1 MCTAV
6 KTAILGG
13 GLTGLTLARILAGR
27 GEDVVVL
34 EAEETIGGLC
44 RSSTNDGFCFD
55 TGGSH
60 IIFSRDSEVLGF
72 MLSVL
77 GENRARRQ
85 RNTKIFYKDRLV
97 KYPFENGLSDLPL
110 EDCYLCLSEFIR
122 TLIAAEKG
130 ELPPVTSFR
139 DWIYSTFG
147 SGIADCYLMPY
158 NRKIWN
164 YPPEQMSAHWV
175 EGRVPR
181 PPVEDIIRSAIGIET
196 EGYTHQSV
204 FSYPVHGGIEALVRA
219 IAEPVMDHVT
229 CGFHVS
235 GITRSSSGWEISD
248 GTRTVAAGKLISTIP
263 LQNLIPALD
272 DVPAPVQ
279 DALGALRYNSVCS
292 VFIGVRGEVPPIS
305 WLYVPSPEAGLM
317 NRVSFPSN
325 FSTAVAPEGCSSV
338 LAEITYNEGDPLSR
352 MSGEEIISH
361 VITSLDTMG
370 FIRREDV
377 VHTGI
382 AHHQFAYVVYD
393 LDYQENIRTVRDYCR
408 EAGIDLVGRFA
419 QFEYLNMDGCIRSV
433 MDYTGWRP

>member
-1 MCTAV
+1 M

-44 RSSTNDGFCFD
+44 RSRTGDGFCFD

-60 IIFSRDSEVLGF
+60 IIFSRDTEVLEF

-77 GENRARRQ
+77 GENRAERK
-85 RNTKIFYKDRLV
+85 RNTKVFYKDRFV
-97 KYPFENGLSDLPL
+97 KYPFENGLSDLPR
-110 EDCYLCLSEFIR
+110 EDLFFCLSEYIK

-130 ELPPVTSFR
+130 ELPLAVSFR
-139 DWIYSTFG
+139 DWIYTTFG
-147 SGIADCYLMPY
+147 AGIAECYLMPY

-164 YPPEQMSAHWV
+164 FPPEQMSAHWV

-196 EGYTHQSV
+196 EGYTHQAV
-204 FSYPVHGGIEALVRA
+204 FSYPLHGGIEALVRA
-219 IAEPVMDHVT
+219 IAEPVMDRVT
-229 CGFHVS
+229 CGFPVS
-235 GITRSSSGWEISD
+235 GIRKVHDGWEISD

-263 LQNLIPALD
+263 LQNLLPAFEG
-272 DVPAPVQ
+272 VPAPVRE
-279 DALGALRYNSVCS
+279 ALGALRYNSVCS
-292 VFIGVRGEVPPIS
+292 VLVGVRGKVPPIS
-305 WLYVPSPEAGLM
+305 WLYVPMPETGLF

-325 FSTAVAPEGCSSV
+325 YSTEVAPEGCSSV
-338 LAEITYNEGDPLSR
+338 LAEITYNDGDPLTL
-352 MSGEEIISH
+352 MQDGDIISH
-361 VITSLDTMG
+361 VITSLASMDL
-370 FIRREDV
+370 IQREDV
-377 VHTGI
+377 IFTGI
-382 AHHQFAYVVYD
+382 ARHRFAYVVYD
-393 LDYQENIRTVRDYCR
+393 LDYLKNIRTVRDYCG
-408 EAGIDLVGRFA
+408 EIGIDLVGRFA

>member
-1 MCTAV
+1 V

-44 RSSTNDGFCFD
+44 RSRTGDGFCFD

-60 IIFSRDSEVLGF
+60 IIFSRDTEVLEF

-77 GENRARRQ
+77 GENRAERK
-85 RNTKIFYKDRLV
+85 RNTKVFYKDRFV
-97 KYPFENGLSDLPL
+97 KYPFENGLSDLPR
-110 EDCYLCLSEFIR
+110 EDLFFCLSEYIK

-130 ELPPVTSFR
+130 ELPLAVSFR
-139 DWIYSTFG
+139 DWIYTTFG
-147 SGIADCYLMPY
+147 AGIAECYLMPY

-164 YPPEQMSAHWV
+164 FPPEQMSAHWV

-196 EGYTHQSV
+196 EGYTHQAV
-204 FSYPVHGGIEALVRA
+204 FSYPLHGGIEALVRA
-219 IAEPVMDHVT
+219 IAEPVMDRVT
-229 CGFHVS
+229 CGFPVS
-235 GITRSSSGWEISD
+235 GIRKVHDGWEISD

-263 LQNLIPALD
+263 LQNLLPAFEG
-272 DVPAPVQ
+272 VPAPVRE
-279 DALGALRYNSVCS
+279 ALGALRYNSVCS
-292 VFIGVRGEVPPIS
+292 VLVGVRGKVPPIS
-305 WLYVPSPEAGLM
+305 WLYVPMPETGLF

-325 FSTAVAPEGCSSV
+325 YSTEVAPEGCSSV
-338 LAEITYNEGDPLSR
+338 LAEITYNDGDPLTL
-352 MSGEEIISH
+352 MQDGDIISH
-361 VITSLDTMG
+361 VITSLASMDL
-370 FIRREDV
+370 IQREDV
-377 VHTGI
+377 IFTGI
-382 AHHQFAYVVYD
+382 ARHRFAYVVYD
-393 LDYQENIRTVRDYCR
+393 LDYLKNIRTVRDYCG
-408 EAGIDLVGRFA
+408 EIGIDLVGRFA

>member
-13 GLTGLTLARILAGR
+13 GLSGLTLARILAGR
-27 GEDVVVL
+27 GEDVLVL
-34 EAEETIGGLC
+34 EAEEAIGGLC
-44 RSSTNDGFCFD
+44 RSRTGDGFCFD

-77 GENRARRQ
+77 GENRAERK
-85 RNTKIFYKDRLV
+85 RNTKIFYKDRFV
-97 KYPFENGLSDLPL
+97 KYPFENGLSELPREDL
-110 EDCYLCLSEFIR
+110 YLCLSEYIK
-122 TLIAAEKG
+122 TLIGAEKG
-130 ELPPVTSFR
+130 ELPPVVSFR
-139 DWIYSTFG
+139 DWIYTTFG
-147 SGIADCYLMPY
+147 AGIAECYLMPY

-196 EGYTHQSV
+196 EGYTHQAV
-204 FSYPVHGGIEALVRA
+204 FSYPLHGGIEALVRA
-219 IAEPVMDHVT
+219 IAEPVMDRVT
-229 CGFHVS
+229 CGFGAS
-235 GITRSSSGWEISD
+235 GIRKTPGGWEITD
-248 GTRTVAAGKLISTIP
+248 GTRTVRAGKLISTIP
-263 LQNLIPALD
+263 LQNLLPALD
-272 DVPAPVQ
+272 GVPAAVRE
-279 DALGALRYNSVCS
+279 ALGALRYNSVCS

-305 WLYVPSPEAGLM
+305 WLYVPMPETGLF

-338 LAEITYNEGDPLSR
+338 LAEITYNDGDPLTT
-352 MSGEEIISH
+352 MSEEAITSH
-361 VITSLDTMG
+361 VIASLVRMG
-370 FIRREDV
+370 LIRREEV
-377 VHTGI
+377 IFTGI
-382 AHHQFAYVVYD
+382 ARHRFAYVVYD
-393 LDYQENIRTVRDYCR
+393 LDYRENSATVRDYCR
-408 EAGIDLVGRFA
+408 EIGIDLVGRFA